1 MAFDS
6 NLVQCYRN
14 AINTYFTHRTQRNAA
29 HYDLDRYILILE
41 QTNGNISTVENHLVS
56 MEPKIHGA
64 LCKCSSDS
72 FLVPVVPP
80 PGTSGFFCKC
90 DASNHVSATPV
101 AYGST
106 DVDVFNQQLL
116 TCLHDGLSSEDHYHT
131 PTGLPGDC
139 MYIHSDLRNTA
150 CINALFGSVTHCG

>member
-14 AINTYFTHRTQRNAA
+14 AIDTYFTHKTKKDSA
-29 HYDLDRYILILE
+29 HYDLNIYIKFE
-41 QTNGNISTVENHLVS
+41 QTIGNITIVENHLVS

-90 DASNHVSATPV
+90 DANNHVSATPV

-116 TCLHDGLSSEDHYHT
+116 TCLYDGLPLSINHYYT

-139 MYIHSDLRNTA
+139 VYIEPDLRITE
-150 CINALFGSVTHCG
+150 CTQALFGSVTHC